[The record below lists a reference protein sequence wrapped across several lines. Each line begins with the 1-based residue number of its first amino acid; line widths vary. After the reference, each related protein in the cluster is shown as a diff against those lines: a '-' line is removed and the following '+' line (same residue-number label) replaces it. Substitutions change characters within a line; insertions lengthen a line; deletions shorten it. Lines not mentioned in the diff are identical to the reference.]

1 MPDDS
6 RKLDS
11 IVESIHSIHVLQA
24 RMDGKLDVL
33 TNASQDHEARLRT
46 VEATV
51 NGDGDATAKLA
62 DHESRMRLL
71 ERKLYMLAGAA
82 AVGGTAGGTIIAQI
96 LK

>member
-6 RKLDS
+6 RKLDT

-33 TNASQDHEARLRT
+33 TNTAQDHEARLRAA
-46 VEATV
+46 EAKLSAES
-51 NGDGDATAKLA
+51 DAAERLA